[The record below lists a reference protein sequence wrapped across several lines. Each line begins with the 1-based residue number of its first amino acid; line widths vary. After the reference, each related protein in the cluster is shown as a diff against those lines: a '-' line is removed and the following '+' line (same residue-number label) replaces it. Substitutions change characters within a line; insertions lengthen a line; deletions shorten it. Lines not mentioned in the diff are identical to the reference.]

1 MDTATAISAN
11 SPQYYQCK
19 YGRVELLNDENYP
32 DWSNTLIFFLT
43 ADSTWKVVQGIDLAP
58 PALPANANAAR
69 RTAYNAELQEF
80 QVRLAKACS
89 MIISSLSI
97 SYKRYVFGKT
107 NPKDMWDTLKDQL
120 DSLTSNS
127 GPFIRRDQ
135 FLNERHTGKGPISAF
150 FAKLQQYQTQLAN
163 TKLPITDF
171 ELMSHV
177 LKGDTLDSR
186 FKSIV
191 KTLRLQLDTLTW
203 NGLTQILINEDIQ
216 QAADVATKAN
226 ATANATAL
234 LGNSKKPNHRKS
246 KGQGQSNYKNDSNRG
261 YNSKKRKNRP
271 PQSDSDSDSDHQSN
285 KRSKKHSKSNDIV
298 CFYCCKKG
306 HKTPDCRIKQ
316 KAEELQQKRQR
327 RQNGDSSAN
336 AAQAVEEPRVYAH
349 IADST
354 ILAYTTLVATWDPEY
369 RHAWHLDSSAIDHIA
384 NDRRAFSY
392 IRRLASPI
400 GIRLGDDKI
409 IWAYEKGD
417 IELQT
422 SNTGSTIRNVT
433 LTDVLYTKDL
443 GTNLISTRKLGLKG
457 CKTMFLPYDQGARI
471 HDREGKWLGTANIEE
486 GMYRLRIAGVPS

>member
-11 SPQYYQCK
+11 SLQHYQCK

-32 DWSNTLIFFLT
+32 DWSSTLTFFLT
-43 ADSTWKVVQGIDLAP
+43 ADGTWKVVQGIDIAP
-58 PALPANANAAR
+58 PALPPNANAAR
-69 RTAYNAELQEF
+69 RTAYNAELQDF
-80 QVRLAKACS
+80 QVRSAKACS
-89 MIISSLSI
+89 MIISSLSV

-107 NPKDMWDTLKDQL
+107 NPKDMWDTLKQQL

-135 FLNERHTGKGPISAF
+135 FLNEKHTGKGPLSAF
-150 FAKLQQYQTQLAN
+150 FAKLQQYQTQLVN

-177 LKGDTLDSR
+177 LKGDTLDSKY
-186 FKSIV
+186 KSIV

-203 NGLTQILINEDIQ
+203 KTLTQVLINEDIQ
-216 QAADVATKAN
+216 QAADAATKAN
-226 ATANATAL
+226 ATANAAAL
-234 LGNSKKPNHRKS
+234 ASKSNKHS
-246 KGQGQSNYKNDSNRG
+246 KGKGKDQGQSNRKSDSNRG
-261 YNSKKRKNRP
+261 HNSKKRKNRHE
-271 PQSDSDSDSDHQSN
+271 SDDDSDSDHQS

-327 RQNGDSSAN
+327 RQNDDSSAN
-336 AAQAVEEPRVYAH
+336 IAQTHVEEPRVYAH

-354 ILAYTTLVATWDPEY
+354 VLACTTLVATKNPDY
-369 RHAWHLDSSAIDHIA
+369 RHAYHLDSGATDHIA
-384 NDRRAFSY
+384 NDRRSFSC

-409 IWAYEKGD
+409 I
-417 IELQT
+417 
-422 SNTGSTIRNVT
+422 
-433 LTDVLYTKDL
+433 
-443 GTNLISTRKLGLKG
+443 
-457 CKTMFLPYDQGARI
+457 
-471 HDREGKWLGTANIEE
+471 
-486 GMYRLRIAGVPS
+486 